1 MHAAPAPV
9 SILSLLIPA
18 VGGQGGGVLSEW
30 IVEAAALDGFR
41 AHGTSIPGVA
51 QRTGSTTYYVELL
64 TDRAATDDPVF
75 SLYPVPGALDVLLAP
90 EYLEVARM
98 IEAGFVS
105 PARTTVVCSTH
116 RLYTIHEKTA
126 TGRAIYPR
134 ERLDTL
140 ARATARHLVAFDA
153 LAVARERGTEVNAV
167 LLGALAGS
175 GALPVSAEA
184 FRKAIESRG
193 VAVAANLAGFDIGLE
208 LSRGDNSVDEGVQ
221 GNAHV
226 APSVNEGV
234 QGNAHVAP
242 SVNEGVWGNAHVA
255 PSVDEGVQRN
265 AHVAPSVN
273 EGVWGKPKGSPNS
286 IDIPPMP
293 SAIRTVVD
301 HALPRLIDY
310 QNMRY
315 ARRYLAR
322 LHPFVERETVGAIVA
337 RHLATWMTYEDAI
350 RVAQAKTRA
359 TRFAR
364 IRGEARAGDGT
375 VVEVTD
381 YLKPDL
387 DEIWGILPHR
397 LVAPFARWAQRRW
410 PHGRPTLGQHVRT
423 TTVTGY
429 LRIWL
434 LARLRVLR
442 PMSWRA
448 RVEDERIDRWLAGVE
463 RALAWDEALAREIAH
478 LARLVKGYGDVRRRL
493 ASLFDT
499 GLALALQVGETET
512 RRGRGATIATALIE
526 RFRRDVLDGP
536 DGELRAAALA
546 TTASARAA
554 AGDSDG
560 LRALVMPQ
568 SAAG

>member
-1 MHAAPAPV
+1 M
-9 SILSLLIPA
+9 LSLLIPA

-41 AHGTSIPGVA
+41 VHGTSIPGVA

-64 TDRAATDDPVF
+64 TDRGATDDPAF

-105 PARTTVVCSTH
+105 PTRTTVVCSTH

-126 TGRAIYPR
+126 SGRGIYPR
-134 ERLDTL
+134 ERLDAL
-140 ARATARHLVAFDA
+140 ARTTARRLIAFDA

-175 GALPVSAEA
+175 GALGVGAAA

-193 VAVAANLAGFDIGLE
+193 VAVAANLAGFDIGLQ
-208 LSRGDNSVDEGVQ
+208 LARTSDSVADT
-221 GNAHV
+221 
-226 APSVNEGV
+226 SV
-234 QGNAHVAP
+234 H
-242 SVNEGVWGNAHVA
+242 
-255 PSVDEGVQRN
+255 
-265 AHVAPSVN
+265 
-273 EGVWGKPKGSPNS
+273 EGVWGKPQGSPSQIDGKPQGSPNPIAKPQRLPDEFS
-286 IDIPPMP
+286 TTVASMPP
-293 SAIRTVVD
+293 SVRAVVD
-301 HALPRLIDY
+301 HALPRLLDY
-310 QNMRY
+310 QDIRY
-315 ARRYLAR
+315 ARRYLSR
-322 LHPFVERETVGAIVA
+322 LRPFVEREDVAAIVA

-359 TRFAR
+359 ARFAR
-364 IRGEARAGDGT
+364 IRAEARAGDA
-375 VVEVTD
+375 VIEVTD

-423 TTVTGY
+423 TTIAGY
-429 LRIWL
+429 VRIWL

-442 PMSWRA
+442 PVSWRA
-448 RVEDERIDRWLAGVE
+448 RMEDERIERWLAAVQ
-463 RALAWDEALAREIAH
+463 RALAWGDAPAREVAH

-493 ASLFDT
+493 ASLFDM
-499 GLALALQVGETET
+499 GLALARDVGDAEA
-512 RRGRGATIATALIE
+512 RCSHDAVIVTALVE
-526 RFRRDVLDGP
+526 RFRTDVLAGP
-536 DGELRAAALA
+536 DGEARAATLA
-546 TTASARAA
+546 TAAGARAA
-554 AGDSDG
+554 AGDLEG
-560 LRALVMPQ
+560 IRALVTSQ
-568 SAAG
+568 SVAG

>member
-1 MHAAPAPV
+1 VLASPAPTNLD
-9 SILSLLIPA
+9 SAGILSLLIPA

-41 AHGTSIPGVA
+41 VHGTSIPGVA

-64 TDRAATDDPVF
+64 TDRGATEDPAF
-75 SLYPVPGALDVLLAP
+75 CLYPVPGALDVLLAP

-126 TGRAIYPR
+126 TGGAIYPR

-140 ARATARHLVAFDA
+140 ARAAARRLVAFDA
-153 LAVARERGTEVNAV
+153 LALARERGTEVNAV

-175 GALPVSAEA
+175 RALPVSAAA

-193 VAVAANLAGFDIGLE
+193 VAVATNLAGFDIGLD
-208 LSRGDNSVDEGVQ
+208 LARSDLIGGPVPLPPNPLIRASRDNR
-221 GNAHV
+221 V
-226 APSVNEGV
+226 A
-234 QGNAHVAP
+234 AAR
-242 SVNEGVWGNAHVA
+242 A
-255 PSVDEGVQRN
+255 
-265 AHVAPSVN
+265 
-273 EGVWGKPKGSPNS
+273 
-286 IDIPPMP
+286 
-293 SAIRTVVD
+293 VD
-301 HALPRLIDY
+301 HFAADIVRMAPAVRSIVDLALPRLVDY
-310 QNMRY
+310 QDTRY
-315 ARRYLAR
+315 AHRYLSR
-322 LHPFVERETVGAIVA
+322 LRPFLGREAVGAIVA

-359 TRFAR
+359 ARFAR
-364 IRGEARAGDGT
+364 IRGEARAGHA
-375 VVEVTD
+375 VIEVTD

-387 DEIWGILPHR
+387 DEIWGILPYR

-429 LRIWL
+429 LRVWL

-442 PMSWRA
+442 PVSWRA
-448 RVEDERIDRWLAGVE
+448 RVEDERIERWLAGVD
-463 RALAWDEALAREIAH
+463 RALAWDEALAREVAQ

-499 GLALALQVGETET
+499 GLALALQVGEAET
-512 RRGRGATIATALIE
+512 RQGTGAAVTTALIE
-526 RFRRDVLDGP
+526 RFRTDVLAGP
-536 DGELRAAALA
+536 DGEHRAAALSA
-546 TTASARAA
+546 AAGARAA
-554 AGDSDG
+554 AGDVDG
-560 LRALVMPQ
+560 VRALVTPQ
-568 SAAG
+568 SVAG

>member
-1 MHAAPAPV
+1 V
-9 SILSLLIPA
+9 SLSETVGSLTERDTGSAGILSLLIPA

-30 IVEAAALDGFR
+30 IVEAAAFDGFR
-41 AHGTSIPGVA
+41 VHGTSIPGVA
-51 QRTGSTTYYVELL
+51 QRTGSTTYYVEVL
-64 TDRAATDDPVF
+64 TDRDATEDPAF

-140 ARATARHLVAFDA
+140 ARAAARRLVAFDA
-153 LAVARERGTEVNAV
+153 LTIARERGTEVNAV

-175 GALPVSAEA
+175 AALPVGAAA

-193 VAVAANLAGFDIGLE
+193 VAVAANLAGFEIGLDLARSDGE
-208 LSRGDNSVDEGVQ
+208 ISPNEGVRGKPDVAPSADEGV
-221 GNAHV
+221 
-226 APSVNEGV
+226 
-234 QGNAHVAP
+234 
-242 SVNEGVWGNAHVA
+242 
-255 PSVDEGVQRN
+255 R
-265 AHVAPSVN
+265 
-273 EGVWGKPKGSPNS
+273 GKPQGSPDLIDVALLPPS
-286 IDIPPMP
+286 IR
-293 SAIRTVVD
+293 AVVE
-301 HALPRLIDY
+301 HALPRLVDY
-310 QNMRY
+310 QDLRY
-315 ARRYLAR
+315 ARRYLSR
-322 LHPFVERETVGAIVA
+322 LRPFVEHEAVGAIVA

-359 TRFAR
+359 ARFAR
-364 IRGEARAGDGT
+364 IRTEARAGDA
-375 VVEVTD
+375 VIEVTD

-423 TTVTGY
+423 TTVIGY
-429 LRIWL
+429 VRVWL

-442 PMSWRA
+442 PVSWRA
-448 RVEDERIDRWLAGVE
+448 RVEDERIDRWLAAVA
-463 RALAWDEALAREIAH
+463 RTLTWDEAVAREVAQ

-493 ASLFDT
+493 AALFDT
-499 GLALALQVGETET
+499 GLVLALKVGEAEA
-512 RRGRGATIATALIE
+512 RRGGGHAVVTALVE
-526 RFRRDVLDGP
+526 RFRTDVLEGP
-536 DGELRAAALA
+536 DGETRAAALA
-546 TTASARAA
+546 TAA
-554 AGDSDG
+554 ASRADAGDLEG
-560 LRALVMPQ
+560 LRALVAPQ
-568 SAAG
+568 SVAG